1 MYSLARTPNGVGCPI
16 QTSPDQ
22 SLLGSSPRLFAA
34 CHVFR
39 RFSIPRH
46 PSHALTALDDSHWET
61 PLRFSPT
68 HSAMRDE
75 ANATCITPGHTALRM
90 CALHQK
96 PAFPVGTHKHGFAA
110 VSDCWSVQRE
120 AFYSVRTFSP
130 MNFSKNCTPF
140 PERSG
145 WYHRGYG
152 SSMGGWGNSE
162 RGTLNPQPSTIFLH
176 NFDMLKVA
184 NDSCLNLSFCL
195 GAPIQVHWES
205 IAA

>member
-1 MYSLARTPNGVGCPI
+1 MYSLARTPCGVGCPI

-75 ANATCITPGHTALRM
+75 VNVTLATPGHTALRL
-90 CALHQK
+90 CVLHQK
-96 PAFPVGTHKHGFAA
+96 PALLVGTHKHGFSSEPACSPCKMM
-110 VSDCWSVQRE
+110 VSTTRSLLI
-120 AFYSVRTFSP
+120 
-130 MNFSKNCTPF
+130 SKNFLTYELF
-140 PERSG
+140 KELKKG
-145 WYHRGYG
+145 WWTLGG
-152 SSMGGWGNSE
+152 SNS
-162 RGTLNPQPSTIFLH
+162 
-176 NFDMLKVA
+176 
-184 NDSCLNLSFCL
+184 
-195 GAPIQVHWES
+195 
-205 IAA
+205 